1 MKMSPERMQNYKAVI
16 LFLTFAFKGEK
27 NISNQIKYLI
37 SSSISPPS
45 LSKLL
50 FPDMDTQVKN
60 IVFFV

>member
-50 FPDMDTQVKN
+50 FPDMDT
-60 IVFFV
+60 